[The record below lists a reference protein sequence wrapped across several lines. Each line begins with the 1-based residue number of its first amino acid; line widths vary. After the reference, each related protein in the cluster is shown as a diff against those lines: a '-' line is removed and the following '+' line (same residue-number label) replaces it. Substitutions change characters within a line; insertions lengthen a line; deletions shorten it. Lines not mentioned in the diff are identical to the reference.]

1 MKKFLIYLMVI
12 ASCIL
17 LCGCG
22 DTSKLDTY
30 YKEMNAFN
38 SNVKII
44 TETMDMIDVNSDT
57 APGQVVAQLEKME
70 EQFRILSEIEVP
82 KHFSAN
88 EEMADDAYTYMQE
101 AVRLYKE
108 WYSSADRSNTS
119 VVQMAKE
126 NYDRAMTRVNY
137 ISIVLQGDVPSGEG
151 IVVTEEETTDFTPVI
166 DDNSNYTEEFN
177 VEYDDESTNQD
188 INIDSTDGS
197 LVEE

>member
-1 MKKFLIYLMVI
+1 MRKYLLYLMVLT
-12 ASCIL
+12 SIL
-17 LCGCG
+17 ILCGCG

-30 YKEMNAFN
+30 YSEMNTFN

-44 TETMDMIDVNSDT
+44 TETMDLIDVNSET
-57 APGQVVAQLEKME
+57 APAQVVAQLEKLE

-108 WYSSADRSNTS
+108 WYSKADKSNTS
-119 VVQMAKE
+119 TVQMAKE

-137 ISIVLQGDVPSGEG
+137 ISIVLQGDVPSGDG
-151 IVVTEEETTDFTPVI
+151 IVVTEEETTDFAPVV
-166 DDNSNYTEEFN
+166 DEEVNYSEEY
-177 VEYDDESTNQD
+177 VE
-188 INIDSTDGS
+188 DSVDTTI
-197 LVEE
+197 EE